1 MDQLT
6 VFRLFLFLHVIGA
19 IVAFGP
25 GFAAAVAGA
34 MVAREPQHANFFAR
48 TQLAVGTR
56 LVTPAALS
64 MAITG
69 ILMIA
74 VLGWSAIVGSQA
86 VAAGRP
92 IVLYIIAIVFAVA
105 VQTPAGRKLVDLTA
119 TPPAPG
125 SPPPPEL
132 PATAKRVRNGG
143 MFLSTL
149 VVIIVFL
156 MVVKPF

>member
-6 VFRLFLFLHVIGA
+6 VFRLFLFLHVTGA

-34 MVAREPQHANFFAR
+34 MVAKEPQHANFFAR
-48 TQLAVGTR
+48 QQLAVGTR

-64 MAITG
+64 MAVTG
-69 ILMIA
+69 ILMIL
-74 VLGWSAIVGSQA
+74 VLGWSSIVGNRLWLP
-86 VAAGRP
+86 VA
-92 IVLYIIAIVFAVA
+92 IVLYVIAIVFAVA

-132 PATAKRVRNGG
+132 PATAKRVRQGG
-143 MFLSTL
+143 IFLSAL
-149 VVIIVFL
+149 VLVIVFL

>member
-1 MDQLT
+1 MDWFLIW
-6 VFRLFLFLHVIGA
+6 LFLHITGA

-25 GFAAAVAGA
+25 GYAAMIAGPIVAK
-34 MVAREPQHANFFAR
+34 EPQHANFYAR
-48 TQLAVGTR
+48 TQVAVGLR

-74 VLGWSAIVGSQA
+74 TRGYSNIVGNRWWLG
-86 VAAGRP
+86 VG
-92 IVLYIIAIVFAVA
+92 IVLYIIAIGFSVA
-105 VQTPAGRKLVDLTA
+105 VQAPAGRKLVALTS

-125 SPPPPEL
+125 QPPSPEL
-132 PATAKRVRNGG
+132 PATAQRLRYGG
-143 MFLSTL
+143 IFLSVL
-149 VVIIVFL
+149 VLVIVFL

>member
-6 VFRLFLFLHVIGA
+6 VFRLFLFLHVTGA

-34 MVAREPQHANFFAR
+34 MVAKEPQHANFFAR
-48 TQLAVGTR
+48 QQLAVATR
-56 LVTPAALS
+56 LVTPAAFS

-74 VLGWSAIVGSQA
+74 VLGWSTIVGNRLWLP
-86 VAAGRP
+86 VG
-92 IVLYIIAIVFAVA
+92 IVLYVIAIVFSVA
-105 VQTPAGRKLVDLTA
+105 VQAPTGRRLVDLTA

-132 PATAKRVRNGG
+132 PATAKRVRQGG
-143 MFLSTL
+143 IFLSAL
-149 VVIIVFL
+149 VLVIVFL